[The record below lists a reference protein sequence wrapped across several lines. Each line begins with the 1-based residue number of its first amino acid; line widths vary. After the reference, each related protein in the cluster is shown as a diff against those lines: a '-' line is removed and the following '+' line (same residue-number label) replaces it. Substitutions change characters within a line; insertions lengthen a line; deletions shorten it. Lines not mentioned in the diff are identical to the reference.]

1 MKKTAIILLCAVIL
15 VIPTVIA
22 IANYSHVKYAP
33 AGEKDVTKIVIEDV
47 DGVVTTFDRGVSEE
61 RTDEVIALFFRLNSH
76 KTEIIAVPD
85 TVLQDKAYLV
95 TISTNVKSE
104 EYRYY
109 FSMDPNL
116 CYLFGPDGKS
126 YQLGPDDAAEFLS
139 SDLARCYYE
148 NSSLPALMLSGTYE
162 VAPRDASWT
171 YKNFR
176 GDAIVS
182 DVTGVVSTAEQNF
195 TEDVIFALSYE
206 TEPDYFGVKVTDSSG
221 EVIFDDQKSNLGS
234 FSVDSEKTVFVE
246 VTSKWYEDESRN
258 YSGEAVYSFGA
269 QISPSPSFRLSADTV
284 VSGGFLTVTGKNVA
298 DPASVT
304 LTVESD
310 VEFTWPEKF
319 APKFYQ
325 EEDLVRA
332 IVPVPVIPDGAYK
345 FTFTSSGA
353 SQTLLVNVT
362 NLFRPESAMN
372 VTAEKEAEC
381 LSEAAKTEFETL
393 VEELAKTDI
402 AGKKFDGN
410 FLSGGESYTSWVIRS
425 FGSLVLV
432 NPSGETGTAVNS
444 FDNNGIDVQYGWAA
458 DVSALNSGSVA
469 YVGETAFTGRIV
481 VISHGYGVKTWYW
494 NLSDTSVS
502 EGDFVEK
509 GATVGH
515 AGSTGLTDMVYG
527 GVHLALSVNGC
538 FVDPSVTWSSGITFP
553 EFN

>member
-22 IANYSHVKYAP
+22 IANYTHVKYAP
-33 AGEKDVTKIVIEDV
+33 AGEKDVTRVVIEDV
-47 DGVVTTFDRGVSEE
+47 DGVVTTYDREESEQ
-61 RTDEVIALFFRLNSH
+61 RTDEVTAMFFRLNSH

-139 SDLARCYYE
+139 SDLSRCYYD
-148 NSSLPALMLSGTYE
+148 NSSLPTLMLSGEYK
-162 VAPRDASWT
+162 VAPSEASWT

-182 DVTGVVSTAEQNF
+182 DVTDVVSSAEQNF
-195 TEDVIFALSYE
+195 TEDVIFSLTYE
-206 TEPDYFGVKVTDSSG
+206 TEPDYFGIKVTDSNG
-221 EVIFDDQKSNLGS
+221 EVIFDDQKSNIGS
-234 FSVDSEKTVFVE
+234 FTVDTQKTVYVE
-246 VTSKWYEDESRN
+246 VTSKWYEDESRS
-258 YSGEAVYSFGA
+258 YFGEAVYSFGA
-269 QISPSPSFRLSADTV
+269 QLSPAPAFRLSAETV
-284 VSGGFLTVTGKNVA
+284 VGGGFLTVTGKNVA

-304 LTVESD
+304 MSVDSD
-310 VEFTWPEKF
+310 TDFTWPDKF
-319 APKFYQ
+319 TPEFYQ
-325 EEDLVRA
+325 DGDLVRA
-332 IVPVPVIPDGAYK
+332 VVPVPVIPDGAYR

-353 SQTLLVNVT
+353 AQTLLVNVT
-362 NLFRPESAMN
+362 NVFRPESAMN

-381 LSEAAKTEFETL
+381 LSDAAKTEFENL
-393 VEELAKTDI
+393 VEELSKTNI

-410 FLSGGESYTSWVIRS
+410 FLSGGESYTSWVIRN
-425 FGSLVLV
+425 FGSVVLV
-432 NPSGETGTAVNS
+432 NPTGETGASVKS

-458 DVSALNSGSVA
+458 DVSALNGGAVV
-469 YVGETAFTGRIV
+469 YTGETAFTGKIV
-481 VISHGYGVKTWYW
+481 VISHGMGVKTWYW
-494 NLSDTSVS
+494 NLSDISVS
-502 EGDFVEK
+502 TGDDVQK
-509 GATVGH
+509 GDTVGH

-527 GVHLALSVNGC
+527 GVH
-538 FVDPSVTWSSGITFP
+538 
-553 EFN
+553 

>member
-22 IANYSHVKYAP
+22 IANYTHVKYAP
-33 AGEKDVTKIVIEDV
+33 AGEKDVTRVVIEDT
-47 DGVVTTFDRGVSEE
+47 DGVVTTYDREESEQ
-61 RTDEVIALFFRLNSH
+61 RTDEVTAMFFRLNAH

-85 TVLQDKAYLV
+85 TVLQEKAYLV

-139 SDLARCYYE
+139 SDLSRCYYE
-148 NSSLPALMLSGTYE
+148 NSSLPTLILSGEYK
-162 VAPRDASWT
+162 VAPSEASWT
-171 YKNFR
+171 YRNFR

-182 DVTGVVSTAEQNF
+182 DVTDVVSTAEQNF
-195 TEDVIFALSYE
+195 TENVIFSLTYE
-206 TEPDYFGVKVTDSSG
+206 TEPDYFGIKVTDSNG
-221 EVIFDDQKSNLGS
+221 EVIFDDQKSNVGS
-234 FSVDSEKTVFVE
+234 FAVDTEKTVYVE

-258 YSGEAVYSFGA
+258 YSGEALYSFGA
-269 QISPSPSFRLSADTV
+269 QLSPAPAFRLSADTV
-284 VSGGFLTVTGKNVA
+284 VGGGFLTVTGKNVS

-304 LTVESD
+304 MSVDSD
-310 VEFTWPEKF
+310 IDFTWPEKF
-319 APKFYQ
+319 APTFYQ
-325 EEDLVRA
+325 DGDLVRA
-332 IVPVPVIPDGAYK
+332 VVPVPVIPDGAYR
-345 FTFTSSGA
+345 FTFTASGFD
-353 SQTLLVNVT
+353 QTLLVNVT
-362 NLFRPESAMN
+362 NVDRPKSAMN

-381 LSEAAKTEFETL
+381 LSDAAKTEFEDL
-393 VEELAKTDI
+393 VGRLAEFNI
-402 AGKKFDGN
+402 AGKKFEGN

-432 NPSGETGTAVNS
+432 NPTGDFAANS
-444 FDNNGIDVQYGWAA
+444 FENNGIDIQYGWTA
-458 DVSALNSGSVA
+458 DVSALNSGAVA
-469 YVGETAFTGRIV
+469 YAGETAFTGKVV
-481 VISHGYGVKTWYW
+481 VISHGYGVETWYW
-494 NLSDTSVS
+494 NLSDISVA
-502 EGDFVEK
+502 EGDGVEK

-515 AGSTGLTDMVYG
+515 AGSTGLTDMEYG